1 LSQYSFAKKL
11 QSQNVS
17 RGKLRK
23 HFHTKKKN
31 TFIQKRLA
39 LNIDEIETLLKFRM
53 QQNSARFGL
62 LRQSDE
68 KQCALKKMSEIKGA
82 RSGMVGLC
90 DVRETCDVCDGFGGK
105 KD

>member
-1 LSQYSFAKKL
+1 
-11 QSQNVS
+11 
-17 RGKLRK
+17 
-23 HFHTKKKN
+23 
-31 TFIQKRLA
+31 
-39 LNIDEIETLLKFRM
+39 M